1 MMPVFLPLALAA
13 PLTGIGR
20 LGVAVTLAPAGAL
33 PPLLATV
40 TLAVSELGRR
50 FPWRLGRCQ
59 GCFEVGSYLGHDLLG
74 AADPRL
80 PAALAAGVALA
91 EFGSGR
97 GSHGDLVPG
106 DLLVD
111 GDGHGSAPIGR

>member
-40 TLAVSELGRR
+40 TLAVSEPRARTQFRR
-50 FPWRLGRCQ
+50 TGGTSR
-59 GCFEVGSYLGHDLLG
+59 
-74 AADPRL
+74 
-80 PAALAAGVALA
+80 
-91 EFGSGR
+91 
-97 GSHGDLVPG
+97 
-106 DLLVD
+106 
-111 GDGHGSAPIGR
+111 